1 MELRARCEEQ
11 AGQPIPS
18 GATHKLLPTHIRR
31 QEVFMS
37 WEQRGSQRYYYRVRY
52 HQGQLTKIYY
62 GTGAVAQR
70 AAAEDDHTRA
80 LRKQERLAQQHIQS
94 LETQLTALTNVVR
107 TLVSATLVGHG
118 YHQHQRG
125 DWRRWRHL
133 SIPHQQEGAF
143 AMEEFP
149 LPNESGTSYDTLQG
163 LIQQAQQGDTS
174 ILSTIRTLLD
184 QVPELWENSHVLAH
198 QIEKAWTNALSGQD
212 LMSKEIIAREVK
224 GLRSQLLGPQP
235 TPLEK
240 LLVERICICWLAVQH
255 AELHAARRF
264 NERAV
269 VLTPSEE
276 HRLDKVHQRFLSA
289 IRELA
294 RVRKLLQP
302 NTNVQVN
309 IAANQTNQ
317 IVA

>member
-1 MELRARCEEQ
+1 
-11 AGQPIPS
+11 
-18 GATHKLLPTHIRR
+18 
-31 QEVFMS
+31 MS
-37 WEQRGSQRYYYRVRY
+37 WEQRGSQRYYYRVHY
-52 HQGQLTKIYY
+52 HQGRLTKTYY
-62 GTGAVAQR
+62 GTGPAAQR
-70 AAAEDDHTRA
+70 AAAEDDHKRR
-80 LRKQERLAQQHIQS
+80 LRQQEHLAKQYLQD
-94 LETQLTALTNVVR
+94 LETQLTALTHVVH

-118 YHQHQRG
+118 FHQHQRG

-133 SIPHQQEGAF
+133 PSYNQQEGAF
-143 AMEEFP
+143 AMQEFSIP
-149 LPNESGTSYDTLQG
+149 AESGTSYDSMQS

-174 ILSTIRTLLD
+174 ILPLIRHLLD

-198 QIEKAWTNALSGQD
+198 QVEKAWTNALSGPD
-212 LMSKEIIAREVK
+212 LMSKEIIAREVE

-269 VLTPSEE
+269 VLTLSEE
-276 HRLDKVHQRFLSA
+276 HRQDKVHQRFLSA

-302 NTNVQVN
+302 TTTFQVN
-309 IAANQTNQ
+309 IGTNQTNQ